1 MLTREDIK
9 QWLKKIGKDRFWL
22 AERCFVIK
30 KTVDNWLSA
39 GKPIPDAKLAFI
51 KVLMAEHPCEGATS
65 TTRPPRVQ
73 TMVLQFSADEWAD
86 IEEYQRLHPESDIAA
101 LSEQF
106 VLNMANK
113 LRDGTLHD

>member
-1 MLTREDIK
+1 MRNVDEIK
-9 QWLKKIGKDRFWL
+9 QWLKQIGKDRIWL
-22 AERCFVIK
+22 GEKCYVVK
-30 KTVDNWLSA
+30 GTVDGWLSR
-39 GKPIPDAKLAFI
+39 GKQIPLAKMDI
-51 KVLMAEHPCEGATS
+51 IESLMAEHPCEGTTS

-113 LRDGTLHD
+113 LGDGVNHD